1 MTPHGRRSCFQTH
14 PNLLILLSDSAAEAA
29 MSAMVMGLLIPEVRL
44 GSVSTATIPR
54 QDRCPPTL
62 AR

>member
-1 MTPHGRRSCFQTH
+1 MTPHGRRSCLQTH

-54 QDRCPPTL
+54 
-62 AR
+62 